1 LIARTALL
9 LTLVA
14 TAALGAEVYRSTD
27 ANGTVSYSDRPQ
39 NDRAQAVFVATPRAG
54 TPATAPIQ
62 RPKPA
67 AGSSSAQTETQPG
80 SNAAAKKQP
89 TPAEQAAEKE
99 KNCATARERQQKY
112 AESHRLYRTSP
123 SGEREYLSANE
134 IDEAKAKAA
143 AEVDTWCK

>member
-1 LIARTALL
+1 LL

-14 TAALGAEVYRSTD
+14 ATTALGAEVYRSTD

-39 NDRAQAVFVATPRAG
+39 NDRAEPVFVATPHPG
-54 TPATAPIQ
+54 TPATAPSA
-62 RPKPA
+62 RAKPTASQA
-67 AGSSSAQTETQPG
+67 AAKSGEQAAAQPG
-80 SNAAAKKQP
+80 SNAAAAKP
-89 TPAEQAAEKE
+89 LTPAEQAAEKE
-99 KNCATARERQQKY
+99 KNCKTAQERQQKY

-123 SGEREYLSANE
+123 NGEREYLNANE